1 MFPLV
6 HLPCGK
12 PMTYIIIITSFDY
25 VPVGKPYLLNMV
37 IYSVAN
43 SEITGGYLEKGGCL
57 ATTVDIFIHYFIL

>member
-43 SEITGGYLEKGGCL
+43 SEITGGYLEKG
-57 ATTVDIFIHYFIL
+57 

>member
-1 MFPLV
+1 
-6 HLPCGK
+6 
-12 PMTYIIIITSFDY
+12 MTYIIIITSFDY

-37 IYSVAN
+37 IYSVAS